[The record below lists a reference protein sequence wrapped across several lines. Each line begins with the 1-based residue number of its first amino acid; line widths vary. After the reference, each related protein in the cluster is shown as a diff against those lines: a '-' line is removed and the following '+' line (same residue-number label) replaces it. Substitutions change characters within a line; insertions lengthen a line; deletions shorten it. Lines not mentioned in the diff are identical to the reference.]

1 LLTPLARDEKVRLD
15 VSRAR
20 ESTREYE
27 NRTY

>member
-1 LLTPLARDEKVRLD
+1 LARDEKVRLD

-20 ESTREYE
+20 ESTREDE